1 MMNEAIIVSIISAA
15 ATLLGVIITNRSSQ
29 KLMLAEMDKKLSLHE
44 QKFTLQIEELTRET
58 RKHNSF
64 AERIPVMQE
73 QISELQRSRP
83 S

>member
-1 MMNEAIIVSIISAA
+1 MMNDAIIVSIISAI
-15 ATLLGVIITNRSSQ
+15 ATVLGVLITNRSSQ
-29 KLMLAEMDKKLSLHE
+29 KLMLAEMDKKLALHE

-73 QISELQRSRP
+73 QINELQRRA
-83 S
+83 